1 MRKLTGMMQ
10 GNTTR
15 RVSSARQ
22 DIAKQKQQ
30 SRESVTLAPVMQSSA
45 PQNANVIGIPNL
57 FNINNL
63 INIDES
69 EEINE
74 TPLVQ
79 MSPVAMSPRGDSH
92 QFEDGTG
99 VFQGNLFNPMT
110 PPKQ

>member
-1 MRKLTGMMQ
+1 MQ
-10 GNTTR
+10 GNTSR

-22 DIAKQKQQ
+22 DFAKQKQQ
-30 SRESVTLAPVMQSSA
+30 SRESVTLAPDMQSSA
-45 PQNANVIGIPNL
+45 PQNTNVIGIVPNL

-74 TPLVQ
+74 TPLVR

-99 VFQGNLFNPMT
+99 VFQGNMGNLLNPMT
-110 PPKQ
+110 PPKP